1 MSKAKP
7 LNFEAFNETE
17 LKAISIHMMNV
28 QNGENNPT
36 FPYTAAALEELAE
49 NLTSIAMIA
58 PSSALKMVEELNAI
72 NKVLVKLAPVHPVRT
87 ETELAAL
94 FSDEEITQNLLACNV
109 CHFLVSQ
116 FTGITKQMIEGLKA
130 VEGGQNATKH

>member
-1 MSKAKP
+1 MNKKLDYSH
-7 LNFEAFNETE
+7 LNAVE

-28 QNGENNPT
+28 QNGEDNPT
-36 FPYTAAALEELAE
+36 FPYTAATLEELAE

-72 NKVLVKLAPVHPVRT
+72 NKVLVKLAPVPPVRT

-116 FTGITKQMIEGLKA
+116 FTNITKQMIEGFKA